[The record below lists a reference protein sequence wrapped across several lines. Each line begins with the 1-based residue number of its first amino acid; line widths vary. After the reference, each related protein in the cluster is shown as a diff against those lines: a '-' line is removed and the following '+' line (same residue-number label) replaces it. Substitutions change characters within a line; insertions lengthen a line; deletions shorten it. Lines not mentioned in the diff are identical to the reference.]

1 MYRNI
6 SDYGLIGNMRSAA
19 LVSRDG
25 SIDYCSLPW
34 LDSPTIFAA
43 LLDDELGG
51 FFAIKPVGEF
61 TSSRE
66 YVAETNILS
75 CTFRTETGSVQLI
88 DFMPVGNTIKPE
100 RPPGIHRCLRA
111 IEGRM
116 ALELTFAPRPDY
128 GRMKPVIMKEK
139 QGFTAMA
146 GDFGLYLL
154 FTGPECRE
162 TGIGSDTLRLEF
174 ELDAGEAAHVD
185 LLTDPPLETLACPFE
200 STRTFWD
207 EWTHFC
213 IGERCVWMGEFTPL
227 VRRSLLALKL
237 LTIQSTGAIA
247 AAPTTSL
254 PESVGGTRNWD
265 YRFTWIRDASFTLKA
280 FFSLGHVSE
289 ADSFIHWLHTTY
301 QRHGSRGL
309 QILYSIHGEH
319 AFEEVSLTHLKGY
332 HASIPVRI
340 GNNAFRQNQWDIY
353 GEVMDAA
360 LRLSDNAG
368 RIDDKLWPFFMDI
381 CEMACENWRKPD
393 DGIWEVRNGPHHFV
407 YSKVMCWV
415 ALDRGISIARRFG
428 FNAPLERWS
437 KERNAIRAEI
447 LERGFSLDRNSF
459 VQRFG
464 SDQLDASL
472 LLLPLVNFLPVSDS
486 RVQGTIDACMAGLVK
501 NGFVRRYLAEDGLEG
516 EEGGFVLCNFWLIE
530 CLALSGRT
538 EEAEKVLV
546 QTMKAA
552 NDLGLFA
559 EEYDMMRGEMLG
571 NFPQAFSHIGYI
583 NAVSAL
589 LAGKAP
595 AETKDTELSLMQW
608 LQRLIPLQITLNTDP
623 EATGQT
629 HDAAGIDTLLKKSLG
644 RLQGAFF
651 DTRQG
656 RVDYGA
662 MKRSES
668 FGQYR
673 SLAAALRRFELGTL
687 ASDGQKKAFWINIY
701 NILIIHG
708 VIALDIR
715 RSVLEIVNFFG
726 RIGYEIGGAFFSPD
740 DIEHGILRKNRPHP
754 AFPLRPFST
763 SDLRLRFSVQEF
775 DPRIHFALVCASNSC
790 PPIEFYD
797 PERIDQQLDLAAR
810 SFINRRGL
818 ELDIEKQEIRLSR
831 IFQWYADD
839 FGKSQEELLGFVMQF
854 AGDEVRTAIQG
865 IGVKNLQI
873 LYLPYNWDLNRSLDQ
888 E

>member
-61 TSSRE
+61 SSSRE
-66 YVAETNILS
+66 YIPETNILS
-75 CTFRTETGSVQLI
+75 CTFRTGTGIVRLI
-88 DFMPVGNTIKPE
+88 DFMPVENALKPE
-100 RPPGIHRCLRA
+100 RPPGIHRCISA
-111 IEGRM
+111 IEGCM
-116 ALELTFAPRPDY
+116 TLELTFAPRPDY
-128 GRMKPVIMKEK
+128 GRMMPVIMKEN
-139 QGFTAMA
+139 QGFTANS
-146 GDFGLYLL
+146 GDFSLYLH
-154 FTGPECRE
+154 FSGPEYRE
-162 TGIGSDTLRLEF
+162 TGVGSETLRLCF
-174 ELDAGEAAHVD
+174 ELSAGESAHVD
-185 LLTDPPLETLACPFE
+185 LLTDQPQETLSCPFE
-200 STRTFWD
+200 STRAFWE
-207 EWTHFC
+207 EWMRFC
-213 IGERCVWMGEFTPL
+213 IGERCIWMGEFTPL
-227 VRRSLLALKL
+227 VHRSLLALKL
-237 LTIQSTGAIA
+237 LTIRSTGAIA

-254 PESVGGTRNWD
+254 PESVGGNRNWD

-280 FFSLGHVSE
+280 FFSLGHISE

-301 QRHGSRGL
+301 HRHGSKGL
-309 QILYSIHGEH
+309 QVMYSIHGDH
-319 AFEEVSLTHLKGY
+319 AFEELLLTHLKGY
-332 HASIPVRI
+332 HESIPVRI

-360 LRLSDNAG
+360 LRLSDYAG
-368 RIDDKLWPFFMDI
+368 RIDEKLWPFFMDI
-381 CEMACENWRKPD
+381 CEMTCENWRKPD

-415 ALDRGISIARRFG
+415 ALDRGITVARRFG
-428 FNAPLERWS
+428 FSAPLERWS
-437 KERNAIRAEI
+437 KERDAIRAEV
-447 LERGFSLDRNSF
+447 LELGFSPARNSF

-464 SDQLDASL
+464 SEQLDASL
-472 LLLPLVNFLPVSDS
+472 LLIPLVNFLPVSDS
-486 RVQGTIDACMAGLVK
+486 RVQGTIDACLADLVRE
-501 NGFVRRYLAEDGLEG
+501 GFVRRYLAEDGLEG

-530 CLALSGRT
+530 CLALSGRI
-538 EEAEKVLV
+538 EEAEKLLV
-546 QTMKAA
+546 KTMTAA

-559 EEYDMMRGEMLG
+559 EEYDHKRGEMLG

-608 LQRLIPLQITLNTDP
+608 LQKLVPLQITLNTDTEEP
-623 EATGQT
+623 GRP
-629 HDAAGIDTLLKKSLG
+629 AAGIDAELKKSLG

-662 MKRSES
+662 MKISES

-673 SLAAALRRFELGTL
+673 SLAAALRRFDPATL
-687 ASDGQKKAFWINIY
+687 STDGQKKAFWINIY

-715 RSVLEIVNFFG
+715 RSVLEIINFFG

-754 AFPLRPFST
+754 AFPLRPFGS
-763 SDLRLRFSVQEF
+763 SDPRLRLSVQEF
-775 DPRIHFALVCASNSC
+775 DPRIHFALVCASSSC
-790 PPIEFYD
+790 PPVEFYD
-797 PERIDQQLDLAAR
+797 PDMIDQQLDIAAR
-810 SFINRRGL
+810 SFINRRGM
-818 ELDIEKQEIRLSR
+818 ELDIERQEIRLSR
-831 IFQWYADD
+831 IFQWYAGD
-839 FGKSQEELLGFVMQF
+839 FGKTQEELLGFIMRF
-854 AGDEVRTAIQG
+854 AGDEARGAIRG
-865 IGVKNLQI
+865 YGEKNPRI
-873 LYLPYNWDLNRSLDQ
+873 RYLPYNWDLNRSLEQ